1 MTRAEEVRRL
11 NITFSNGAST
21 DIRDL
26 KGYEEEVLRLLLK
39 LLPDDLRN
47 AETMRYIL
55 EQSAEKL
62 DSLRI
67 RSDASF

>member
-1 MTRAEEVRRL
+1 M

-62 DSLRI
+62 DSLQFRL
-67 RSDASF
+67 

>member
-1 MTRAEEVRRL
+1 M

>member
-1 MTRAEEVRRL
+1 MTPAEEVRRM

>member
-1 MTRAEEVRRL
+1 MTPAEEVRRM

-47 AETMRYIL
+47 AETMR
-55 EQSAEKL
+55 
-62 DSLRI
+62 
-67 RSDASF
+67 

>member
-1 MTRAEEVRRL
+1 MPAEEVRRM